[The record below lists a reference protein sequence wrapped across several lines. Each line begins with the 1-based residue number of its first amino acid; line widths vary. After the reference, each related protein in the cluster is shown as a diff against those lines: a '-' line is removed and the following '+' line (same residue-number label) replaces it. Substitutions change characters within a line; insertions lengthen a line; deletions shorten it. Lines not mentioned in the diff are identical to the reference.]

1 MRKSIII
8 IAIIFSLISGIGMAL
23 SHLITNTY
31 MQTLSLSI
39 SVSLLQLVLGIVIV
53 NLYIDKKSKSNI
65 ARAFLVPADRCIATY
80 HNTFLDVIGEEFGQ
94 KQWRE
99 IITEYLIGN
108 GDPSII
114 ALNERKRVFDVV
126 KNNYEKIKALLYNSG
141 EQMSEMT
148 KSGILTFDDQLHSH
162 AWAAKE
168 TARRFLKI
176 DINAEDVNVTDVFEC
191 CVDFD
196 IHTQIVRARL
206 YDLVQR

>member
-23 SHLITNTY
+23 SHMITNTY

-53 NLYIDKKSKSNI
+53 NLYIDKKSKRNI
-65 ARAFLVPADRCIATY
+65 ARAFLGPADRCIATY
-80 HNTFLDVIGEEFGQ
+80 HNTFLDVIDEEFGQ

-99 IITEYLIGN
+99 IITEYVIGN

-126 KNNYEKIKALLYNSG
+126 KNNYETIKTLLYNSG

-148 KSGILTFDDQLHSH
+148 KSGILTFDDLLHSH

>member
-23 SHLITNTY
+23 SHMINNTY

-53 NLYIDKKSKSNI
+53 NLYIDKKSKRNI
-65 ARAFLVPADRCIATY
+65 ARAFLGPADRYIATY
-80 HNTFLDVIGEEFGQ
+80 HNTFLDVIDEEFGQ

-126 KNNYEKIKALLYNSG
+126 KNNYETIKILLYNSG

>member
-65 ARAFLVPADRCIATY
+65 ARAFLVTADRCIATY
-80 HNTFLDVIGEEFGQ
+80 HNTFLDVIGGEFGQ

-99 IITEYLIGN
+99 IITEYLNGH

-126 KNNYEKIKALLYNSG
+126 KNNYETIKTLLYNSG

-196 IHTQIVRARL
+196 IHTQIVRSRL